1 MPPRPAGRI
10 QCQEVGSTIGLKRR
24 RRFDIAI
31 VAVALLGLLATT
43 LAIGP
48 DDAAAAPTDRLPDLG
63 MGRPRELVL
72 QSTRGQRRLRFTSL
86 IVNVGAGPFDTR
98 ASRKSLAAKS
108 MTVRQLIYNTAGG
121 HRTIATGAIARYAGD
136 GHNHWHVQ
144 KVASY
149 ELFRANDDGPAVR
162 RGAKVGF
169 CFFDTRPY
177 RPSLPRTPKSRRYL
191 ERTCGVRNSKSIKVG
206 LSVGWSDIYPWNFA
220 WQWINVTGVP
230 AGQYLLKLTAD
241 PGQDFL
247 EKREDNNCNWTRI
260 RIPKT
265 GSKVTVLGFTNGCR
279 RPGQPPDP
287 TPTPSATPTET
298 PTPTP
303 TPTDSSDQ
311 ALAPV
316 WTQPAGE
323 PLVLTTAR
331 GFDQTADTS
340 QDEADGVTAGT
351 AGDVES
357 TDVPFECTI
366 PMAPAEPWE
375 PLGDPLGWSP
385 TVASSG

>member
-1 MPPRPAGRI
+1 M
-10 QCQEVGSTIGLKRR
+10 
-24 RRFDIAI
+24 
-31 VAVALLGLLATT
+31 VAVTLLGLLVTT

-48 DDAAAAPTDRLPDLG
+48 DDATAAPTDRLPDLG

-108 MTVRQLIYNTAGG
+108 MAVRQLVYNTAGG
-121 HRTIATGAIARYAGD
+121 HRTIATGAVARYAGD

-149 ELFRANDDGPAVR
+149 ELFRTNDDGPAVR

-169 CFFDTRPY
+169 CFFDTRLY

-230 AGQYLLKLTAD
+230 AGQYLLKLSAD

-265 GSKVTVLGFTNGCR
+265 GSRVTVLGFTNGCR

-287 TPTPSATPTET
+287 TPTPTPTASPTET
-298 PTPTP
+298 PTPSP
-303 TPTDSSDQ
+303 TPTDSSDLTQ
-311 ALAPV
+311 ALAPL
-316 WTQPAGE
+316 WTVPAGE
-323 PLVLTTAR
+323 PLVLTSAR
-331 GFDQTADTS
+331 GFDLTS
-340 QDEADGVTAGT
+340 DVSPDEADGSAAGT
-351 AGDVES
+351 VDGAES
-357 TDVPFECTI
+357 TEMRFECTI
-366 PMAPAEPWE
+366 PMASAGPSEPPDSSLSTSPA
-375 PLGDPLGWSP
+375 
-385 TVASSG
+385 VASSG